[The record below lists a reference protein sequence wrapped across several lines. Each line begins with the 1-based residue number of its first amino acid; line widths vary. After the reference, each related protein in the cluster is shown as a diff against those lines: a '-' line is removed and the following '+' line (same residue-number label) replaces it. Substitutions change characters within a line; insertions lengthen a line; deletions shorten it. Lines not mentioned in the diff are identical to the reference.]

1 MPWCDTCSKFW
12 TPTAMRADGTCPS
25 CGRLLEAPTRKATGA
40 AAGDERDRVPW
51 HFWVLVV
58 AVVAYLGW
66 RLVELVIW
74 AVG

>member
-1 MPWCDTCSKFW
+1 
-12 TPTAMRADGTCPS
+12 MRADGTCPT
-25 CGRLLEAPTRKATGA
+25 CGRQLEAPPKKAVGGA
-40 AAGDERDRVPW
+40 DAAGDKVPW